1 MMLIASIAWSDIIE
15 VPGDYPTIQA
25 GIDAAVDGDTVLVAN
40 GIWTGDGNKNLD
52 FGGKAITVTSENGA
66 ENCIINCEGDGRGF
80 YFGNGEGE
88 NSEVSGFTITN
99 GFDVDGGGLY
109 CYNASPTITNCI
121 ISGNTADDYGGGIH
135 CYNASPT
142 ITDCTIGGNTAEG
155 GGGIECYDHSS
166 PVITNCT
173 ITGNTAWLGGGGI
186 ECYDHSS
193 PTITNCTINSN
204 TPTGTGG
211 GIYCYDSSPTIT
223 DCTISGHQAWWG
235 GGICCSR
242 SSPTIVNCTISGNTA
257 DDYGGGIYCY
267 DSSPT
272 ITDCT
277 ISGNAAGYAGGIYCC
292 NYSDPT
298 ITNCIITDNMAD
310 FGYGGGI
317 SCWRS
322 SPTITNCTISGNTA
336 EYDGG
341 GIECGDSSPTITKNL
356 ITKNSAIYGAGIFCS
371 ISSAPVITNNL
382 IAGNSADYGAGISCD
397 NSFPVIINNTITK
410 NFATSGG
417 GIWSLD
423 SSPTVLN
430 TILWGDK
437 PEEIV
442 GSAIITYSD
451 VQGGWPGEGNIDA
464 DPLFVDPDND
474 DYHLQPGSPCIDA
487 GTPDGAPPDDIE
499 GNPRD
504 EFPDMGA
511 YEYVGTGTISGYV
524 TDCQTGKPV
533 KNVIIIATAALLPN
547 PAIEFRFWT
556 LTDEDGYY
564 EIDSLKPGKWW
575 VIGIKRG
582 YKFYMEK
589 IEVPTTH
596 DFCMENR

>member
-1 MMLIASIAWSDIIE
+1 MKRTLTISILIFMMLIASIAWSDIIE

-135 CYNASPT
+135 CYNA
-142 ITDCTIGGNTAEG
+142 
-155 GGGIECYDHSS
+155 
-166 PVITNCT
+166 
-173 ITGNTAWLGGGGI
+173 
-186 ECYDHSS
+186 
-193 PTITNCTINSN
+193 
-204 TPTGTGG
+204 
-211 GIYCYDSSPTIT
+211 SPTIT